1 MAGGISNPSP
11 ILGQVSQIAPARAV
25 AALGDTGGESL
36 RRLMG
41 LEVGKAFAAQVLSRL
56 PGGEY
61 LVGIAGTVAKM
72 ALPQGA
78 AVGDALSLTLIGR
91 EPRPVFLLPNDAAP
105 AAGATFSPA
114 AQLIDSLMRQERGD
128 AVIARSP
135 LLADTAAAQ
144 EAAPPLADALR
155 TALEHSGLFY
165 ESHVAQWA
173 AGQRTMEAL
182 LREPQMQMQSAIS
195 NAAANAA
202 AGVGAL
208 VDPSSADSA
217 LANASIASQ
226 AAPDAAMLAAMQLDT
241 LDSHRVAWQGEL
253 FPGQPLHWEVRAED
267 EGTSARQESG
277 GTPERAWHSA
287 IRIDLPELGA
297 VEARLALR
305 GNRLQLQVDAAD
317 IDAADTMRRAGA
329 SLATALEAA
338 GITVEGLTVRHGQA

>member
-11 ILGQVSQIAPARAV
+11 IPGPVATIAPARAV

-41 LEVGKAFAAQVLSRL
+41 LEVGRAFAAQVLSRL

-91 EPRPVFLLPNDAAP
+91 EPRPVFLLPNDAVP
-105 AAGATFSPA
+105 TAGATLSPA

-135 LLADTAAAQ
+135 LLADAAAAQ

-182 LREPQMQMQSAIS
+182 LREPQMQSGIS
-195 NAAANAA
+195 NLAANAA
-202 AGVGAL
+202 AGIGAL
-208 VDPSSADSA
+208 VDPGSADSA

-241 LDSHRVAWQGEL
+241 LDSRRVAWQGEL

-267 EGTSARQESG
+267 EGASARQESG
-277 GTPERAWHSA
+277 ATPERAWHSA
-287 IRIDLPELGA
+287 IRIALPELGA

-317 IDAADTMRRAGA
+317 TDAADTMRRAGA

-338 GITVEGLTVRHGQA
+338 GITVDGLTVRHGQA